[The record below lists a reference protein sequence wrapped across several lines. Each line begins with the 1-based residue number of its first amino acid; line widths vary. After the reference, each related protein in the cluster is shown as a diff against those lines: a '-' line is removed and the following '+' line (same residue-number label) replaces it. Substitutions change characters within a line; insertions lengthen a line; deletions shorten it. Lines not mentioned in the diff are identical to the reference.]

1 MARNS
6 EKAGHFFARWAKAQ
20 KNENAFTSSGGVGG
34 DGEARRPY
42 LASECHVLEE
52 CEKWRR
58 SVVTEILR
66 KITALEN
73 ESLGEARLRE
83 LNDEANKLI
92 RTKGHWERR
101 IRELGGDTRNYEK
114 HHYEVDG
121 VELPNE
127 RGGYKYYGCAKNLPG
142 IQDIFEQSREMRAAE
157 EKNRRRKRSEVARHI
172 TPEYYGVGYGAGAR
186 AGAGAGEEE
195 SAHKHTK
202 SSSSSRPAPPAAITD
217 THLVSAEAQREEQ
230 LVAEAVHEFQERKMK
245 LLVDLKKDGMGNVK
259 IAKDM
264 LATMLDDSA
273 EEAAA
278 DVLKMAQEMW
288 NLQQQQQRQ
297 QQQKEQQQQAVLAES
312 TTAGAGAGAGA
323 VDLLIEAKKQT
334 LLSRFGL

>member
-20 KNENAFTSSGGVGG
+20 KIENEFTSSGGMGR
-34 DGEARRPY
+34 DGQVRRPY

-83 LNDEANKLI
+83 LNDEVNKLI

-142 IQDIFEQSREMRAAE
+142 IQEIFEQSREMRAE
-157 EKNRRRKRSEVARHI
+157 EDRNRRRKRSEVSRHI
-172 TPEYYGVGYGAGAR
+172 THEYYGYGCAAY
-186 AGAGAGEEE
+186 APEEGRGHQ
-195 SAHKHTK
+195 HKK
-202 SSSSSRPAPPAAITD
+202 NNKPIVTD
-217 THLVSAEAQREEQ
+217 EHLLVPEACREKQ
-230 LVAEAVHEFQERKMK
+230 LVQEAINEFQERKQK
-245 LLVDLKKDGMGNVK
+245 LLLDLKKDGKHYRV
-259 IAKDM
+259 
-264 LATMLDDSA
+264 
-273 EEAAA
+273 E
-278 DVLKMAQEMW
+278 
-288 NLQQQQQRQ
+288 
-297 QQQKEQQQQAVLAES
+297 
-312 TTAGAGAGAGA
+312 
-323 VDLLIEAKKQT
+323 
-334 LLSRFGL
+334 